1 MTWLVDAHVHYHA
14 CFGWPA
20 FLDGAVRNTLRAS
33 RSPAPS
39 KEADAGPLG
48 VACLLLADPAGVD
61 SLAAFG
67 AGSPGDLP
75 AGWRVLR
82 LAGGGV
88 AMVRTLGPAS
98 ATRELRLVLLPG
110 RQIRT
115 RERLELLALDCTR
128 PIPDGLPLRAAL
140 DLASAEDA
148 VCVLP
153 WGFGKWWG
161 ERGRIVQAVLRER
174 WEVPIHVGD
183 NGNRPA
189 PYPVPRLLDTTP
201 GARPGWN
208 LPGSDPLPFPDHA
221 GRAASCGFLL
231 PGEPDPE
238 HPGVSLRAALAALER
253 NPPLVAIRR
262 SAPAFAADQ
271 LRMQLARRGG

>member
-14 CFGWPA
+14 CFGWST
-20 FLDGAVRNTLRAS
+20 FLAGAVRNTLHAS
-33 RSPAPS
+33 RSSAPI
-39 KEADAGPLG
+39 EAVDTGPLG
-48 VACLLLADPAGVD
+48 VACLLLADPEGVD

-67 AGSPGDLP
+67 TGSPGNLP
-75 AGWRVLR
+75 GWRMRR

-88 AMVRTLGPAS
+88 DMIRAIGHAS
-98 ATRELRLVLLPG
+98 PTRELRLVLLPG

-161 ERGRIVQAVLRER
+161 ERGRIVEAVLRER
-174 WEVPIHVGD
+174 WEVPIHLGD
-183 NGNRPA
+183 NGNRPS
-189 PYPVPRLLDTTP
+189 PYPAPRLLDTTTGP
-201 GARPGWN
+201 PLGWN

-238 HPGVSLRAALAALER
+238 HPGVSLRAALAALKG
-253 NPPLVAIRR
+253 NPPLVAHRR

-271 LRMQLARRGG
+271 LRMQLARRGE